1 MGKAQG
7 QNFQN
12 FDRLL
17 LLKRKRGKSSF
28 ASTWNLRDVCG
39 VCEKKRAETA
49 IWVLETILQQVISIL
64 NVLPLLSENFITR
77 IFF

>member
-39 VCEKKRAETA
+39 VCEKSARKRQFES
-49 IWVLETILQQVISIL
+49 WRRYCS
-64 NVLPLLSENFITR
+64 R
-77 IFF
+77 